1 MSSLRCPF
9 KHPSID
15 INGRCTFK
23 ALRLAAVT
31 KQTEKSNRVLGLLNI
46 KRMGSEEEPTKKTE
60 EQLEKQQEKGRT
72 GISGSKRNK
81 AFP

>member
-23 ALRLAAVT
+23 ALRLAVVT
-31 KQTEKSNRVLGLLNI
+31 KQIEKSNI

>member
-1 MSSLRCPF
+1 MSCPF

-15 INGRCTFK
+15 INGRWTFK

-31 KQTEKSNRVLGLLNI
+31 KQIEKSNRVLGLLNI

-60 EQLEKQQEKGRT
+60 EQLEKQQEKHRT